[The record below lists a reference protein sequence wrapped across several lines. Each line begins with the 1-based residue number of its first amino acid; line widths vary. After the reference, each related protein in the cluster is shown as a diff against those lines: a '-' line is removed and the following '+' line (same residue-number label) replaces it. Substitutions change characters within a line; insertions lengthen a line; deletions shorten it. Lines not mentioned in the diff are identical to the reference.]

1 MTSYEYVSIKNKISS
16 EFEQINFIVP
26 YKQVPKLLCTSH
38 SISLSLS
45 NKAISNRNS
54 KSKRNH
60 RTDRFLETFDRRFAI
75 IKPRAQT
82 RSRES
87 VVRMKT
93 RVRSYQNRELSRIRW
108 NRVSGSV
115 SRWVV
120 AYLHITSFDRSASS
134 SRSLFLLFN
143 FLCPHVT
150 PSPASFFVFLP
161 RPPPILFALLH
172 TAHVIHVRMNIESLD
187 SRLRV
192 RLPMSIPYAHAYV

>member
-120 AYLHITSFDRSASS
+120 AYLHITSFDLPVRLALSS
-134 SRSLFLLFN
+134 SYLIFSAPTSPPLLPLSLSFSLVLLLSFSR
-143 FLCPHVT
+143 CSTPHT
-150 PSPASFFVFLP
+150 SYTCA
-161 RPPPILFALLH
+161 
-172 TAHVIHVRMNIESLD
+172 
-187 SRLRV
+187 
-192 RLPMSIPYAHAYV
+192 